1 MDQHWQNRE
10 NGEITSHDYET
21 DDRIPAR
28 EREINDDNAVLEPEL
43 EFLLEVLGAPAGLF
57 YGLEKNR

>member
-21 DDRIPAR
+21 DERITGR
-28 EREINDDNAVLEPEL
+28 EKRLMVVIQYWSTTRISSLKSGRHRLVFFTD
-43 EFLLEVLGAPAGLF
+43 
-57 YGLEKNR
+57 